1 MTGMEPTAKYFQES
15 QHFLI
20 TLFFRKRDV
29 DVP

>member
-1 MTGMEPTAKYFQES
+1 MEPIAKYFQES